1 MGTITLDPTSSF
13 ISPLLPGDS
22 SNLPIKPPLL
32 GAGLVPA
39 PWWDLR
45 EVGAIS

>member
-1 MGTITLDPTSSF
+1 MGAITLDPTSLF
-13 ISPLLPGDS
+13 TSPLLPGDS
-22 SNLPIKPPLL
+22 TNLPIKPPLL

-39 PWWDLR
+39 LWWDWR